1 MELRFAVAGA
11 PLTTKA
17 PGGTLKG
24 LERAHELGIKAMEL
38 EWVQSV
44 PKNPAHMKLI
54 RELSEKLDITLTVH
68 APYYVNLNSPE
79 KAKLNASIKRVLD
92 ALQMSELA
100 GVRSVCVHPAFYL
113 GMEPEVAYK
122 NVHAAVE
129 RIMDQKKKIFPN
141 TNLALET
148 MGKPTQFGTL
158 EECLRI
164 CKDFDLYPT
173 VDPAHMHART
183 NGKINSYEEW
193 DEMFDMYVKY
203 LGKKSLDHVHMHFSG
218 IAYTE
223 KGEKHHVPLIESDAK
238 WKDFLKVLKDRKI
251 GGTVV
256 CESPLL
262 ERDTILMQK
271 TFAAL
276 K

>member
-1 MELRFAVAGA
+1 MEIRFAVAGA
-11 PLTTKA
+11 PLSTKA

-24 LERAHELGIKAMEL
+24 LERAHELGINAMEL

-44 PKNPAHMKLI
+44 PKNPSHMKLI

-79 KAKLNASIKRVLD
+79 KAKLAVSIKRVVD
-92 ALQMSELA
+92 ALHMSELA

-113 GMEPEVAYK
+113 GQDPDVAYK
-122 NVHAAVE
+122 NVHKAVE
-129 RIMDQKKKIFPN
+129 KIMDQKKKLFPHV
-141 TNLALET
+141 NLALET
-148 MGKPTQFGTL
+148 MGKPSQFGTL
-158 EECLRI
+158 EEVLRI
-164 CKDFDLYPT
+164 SKEFDLYPT

-193 DEMFDMYVKY
+193 DDMFDTYVKY
-203 LGKKSLDHVHMHFSG
+203 LGKKSLDHMHMHFSG
-218 IAYTE
+218 IAYSE
-223 KGEKHHVPLIESDAK
+223 KAGEKYHVPLIESDAK
-238 WKDFLKVLKDRKI
+238 WKDFLRVLKDRKI

-262 ERDTILMQK
+262 ERDTILMLK
-271 TFAAL
+271 TFSKL
-276 K
+276 

>member
-24 LERAHELGIKAMEL
+24 LERAHELGIRAMEL

-54 RELSEKLDITLTVH
+54 RELSTKLDITLTVH
-68 APYYVNLNSPE
+68 APYYVNLNSKE
-79 KAKLNASIKRVLD
+79 KPKLVASIRRILD
-92 ALQMSELA
+92 ALAMSELA
-100 GVRSVCVHPAFYL
+100 GVRSVCVHPAFY
-113 GMEPEVAYK
+113 GGQDPDVAYK
-122 NVHAAVE
+122 NVHKAVE
-129 RIMDQKKKIFPN
+129 QIMDKKKKLFPN
-141 TNLALET
+141 VNLALET

-164 CKDFDLYPT
+164 SKDFDLYPT

-183 NGKINSYEEW
+183 NGKINSYKEW
-193 DEMFDMYVKY
+193 DEMFDMYQKF

-218 IAYTE
+218 IAYSE
-223 KGEKHHVPLIESDAK
+223 KGEKHHLPLIESDAK
-238 WKDFLKVLKDRKI
+238 WKEFLHVLKDRKI
-251 GGTVV
+251 GGTLV
-256 CESPLL
+256 CESPLM
-262 ERDTILMQK
+262 EGDTLLMQK
-271 TFAAL
+271 TFAKL
-276 K
+276 

>member
-11 PLTTKA
+11 PLSTPGA
-17 PGGTLKG
+17 GGTLLG
-24 LERAHELGIKAMEL
+24 LKQAAKLGINAMEL

-44 PKNPAHMKLI
+44 PKNPEHMMLI
-54 RELSEKLDITLTVH
+54 RELSQELDITLTVH
-68 APYYVNLNSPE
+68 APYYVNLNSPD
-79 KAKLNASIKRVLD
+79 KVTLAQSKRRILD

-113 GMEPEVAYK
+113 GMDPEVAFK
-122 NVHAAVE
+122 NVRAAVE
-129 RIMDQKKKIFPN
+129 DIMSKKSKLFPN

-148 MGKPTQFGTL
+148 MGKVSQFGTL
-158 EECLRI
+158 DEVLKI
-164 CKDFDLYPT
+164 CKEFDLYPT

-183 NGKINSYEEW
+183 NGLINTTKEW
-193 DEMFDMYVKY
+193 NQMFDTYVKY

-218 IAYTE
+218 IVYSV
-223 KGEKHHVPLIESDAK
+223 KGEKHHVPLLESDAR
-238 WKDFLKVLKDRKI
+238 WKDFIKVLKDRKI

-262 ERDTILMQK
+262 EKDTLLMQK
-271 TFAAL
+271 TYEKL
-276 K
+276 